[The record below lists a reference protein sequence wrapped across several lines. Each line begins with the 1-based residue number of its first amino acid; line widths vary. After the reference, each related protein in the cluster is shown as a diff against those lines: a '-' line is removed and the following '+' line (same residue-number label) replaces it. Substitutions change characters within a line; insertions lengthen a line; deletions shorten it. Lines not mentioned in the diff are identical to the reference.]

1 VLACGSLGAEAAT
14 EPASGVTRP
23 AATGESVSF
32 DLFFE
37 SRDLA
42 GLESLVA
49 AQSTPGNAQ
58 YGHFLKP
65 ADVAARF
72 GADPAQLAKAA
83 TMMHA
88 AGLTVV
94 KTNPF
99 GLVLSGSVGAVQA
112 RFGMALDHATI
123 EGKDQL
129 VLHAG
134 FTMPAELAAMGA
146 KMVAF
151 SRNRFHTHSRQV
163 GKPIP
168 TNQMSPLGPYFFDDL
183 KQAYDA
189 PSFQA
194 LSGTGS
200 SIAILIG
207 SDVQD
212 QDIAE
217 YFGLR
222 GLPEPFV
229 EHIAIN
235 GGATFSTS
243 NDNSLEA
250 ELDVEQSG
258 GMAPNAAILLYNIPA
273 LDNGDVIDGLVQ
285 IIEDNAADVVSM
297 SFGEC
302 ELFFTPA
309 FNGGT
314 DFSSTVQVM
323 HQLFLQGNAQG
334 ITFVASSGDGG
345 ALGCVSATKPI
356 FVEGAENPASDTA
369 ITAVGGTNLVTAFN
383 KNSKNSAYVT
393 ENANGDPLVP
403 NDPVGAGVNFS
414 GGIWGSGGGPSIF
427 FARPAY
433 QNLVPTGTNARAVP
447 DLSLHMGGCPGDA
460 ILPCGP
466 DRSADLEIFNGEAVG
481 VIGTSASAPD
491 IAGSIALLRQLSG
504 VRHGNINTLF
514 YSLAARQA
522 KLLGGGAFRRDITGF
537 NGVFHSGGPVPTSG
551 VTVPTLPLYNMV
563 LGLGTADIRQLIGAA
578 QFPSAGVPE
587 TPSNP

>member
-1 VLACGSLGAEAAT
+1 MGAQAIGAEPAASI
-14 EPASGVTRP
+14 ARP
-23 AATGESVSF
+23 AAAGETVSF
-32 DLFFE
+32 NVFFD
-37 SRDLA
+37 SRDPA
-42 GLESLVA
+42 GFENLVT
-49 AQSTPGNAQ
+49 AQSTPGNPQ

-72 GADPAQLAKAA
+72 GADPAKLAKAA
-83 TMMHA
+83 AIMRA
-88 AGLTVV
+88 GGLTVV
-94 KTNPF
+94 KTTPF
-99 GLVLSGSVGAVQA
+99 GLVLSGSVGAVQT

-123 EGKDQL
+123 EGRDRL
-129 VLHAG
+129 VMRSG
-134 FTMPAELAAMGA
+134 FTMPAALAAMGA

-151 SRNRFHTHSRQV
+151 SRHQFHTHSRMV
-163 GKPIP
+163 GKPVPASDI
-168 TNQMSPLGPYFFDDL
+168 SALGPYFFDDL

-189 PSFQA
+189 PSFHA
-194 LSGTGS
+194 LSGSGS
-200 SIAILIG
+200 NIAILIG
-207 SDVQD
+207 SDVED
-212 QDIAE
+212 QDIAQ

-222 GLPEPFV
+222 GLPEPLV
-229 EHIAIN
+229 EHIAVN
-235 GGATFSTS
+235 GGAPFSTA

-258 GMAPNAAILLYNIPA
+258 GMAPNASILLYDIPA
-273 LDNGDVIDGLVQ
+273 LDSGDIIDGLAQ
-285 IIEDNAADVVSM
+285 IDADNAADVVSM

-309 FNGGT
+309 FNDGT
-314 DFSSTVQVM
+314 DFSSTVQIM
-323 HQLFLQGNAQG
+323 HLLFLQGNAQG

-356 FVEGAENPASDTA
+356 FIEGAENPASDTA
-369 ITAVGGTNLVTAFN
+369 VTAIGGTNLVTTF
-383 KNSKNSAYVT
+383 SKRSTNSAYVT
-393 ENANGDPLVP
+393 ENANGDPLEP
-403 NDPVGAGVNFS
+403 NDPIGAGVNFR

-427 FARPAY
+427 FTRPAY

-466 DRSADLEIFNGEAVG
+466 DRSADLEIFNGQAVS

-491 IAGSIALLRQLSG
+491 IAGSIALMHQLTG
-504 VRHGNINTLF
+504 VRHGNVNPLF

-551 VTVPTLPLYNMV
+551 VTIPTLPLYNMV
-563 LGLGTADIRQLIGAA
+563 LGLGTVDIRQLIGAS
-578 QFPSAGVPE
+578 QFPAAGLPE